1 MRRKEKKYSSISKTN
16 LIKLGRVVL
25 SDKENV
31 EYVKHKLGKFY
42 YKLCDVDFVQMFID
56 LIDEEYNVS
65 DVEKLLFDNSK
76 KVDDMFK
83 MVVNNI
89 DELSNAQLDVLMDS
103 LMFFKKKVSWK
114 NCYLLSKQYIE
125 KNQNV
130 EQNTKAL
137 KVLQMFETELG
148 KAERGKYILLAYT
161 IYGNTNSESL
171 KKNVIQQIRA
181 IKGTRTFKKFLTE
194 EEKEKFALLAK

>member
-89 DELSNAQLDVLMDS
+89 
-103 LMFFKKKVSWK
+103 
-114 NCYLLSKQYIE
+114 E

-130 EQNTKAL
+130 EQNTKVL

>member
-89 DELSNAQLDVLMDS
+89 
-103 LMFFKKKVSWK
+103 
-114 NCYLLSKQYIE
+114 E

>member
-89 DELSNAQLDVLMDS
+89 
-103 LMFFKKKVSWK
+103 
-114 NCYLLSKQYIE
+114 E

-181 IKGTRTFKKFLTE
+181 IKGTRTFKKFLT
-194 EEKEKFALLAK
+194 

>member
-1 MRRKEKKYSSISKTN
+1 
-16 LIKLGRVVL
+16 
-25 SDKENV
+25 
-31 EYVKHKLGKFY
+31 
-42 YKLCDVDFVQMFID
+42 
-56 LIDEEYNVS
+56 
-65 DVEKLLFDNSK
+65 
-76 KVDDMFK
+76 MFK
-83 MVVNNI
+83 MVVNN
-89 DELSNAQLDVLMDS
+89 
-103 LMFFKKKVSWK
+103 
-114 NCYLLSKQYIE
+114 IE

>member
-1 MRRKEKKYSSISKTN
+1 
-16 LIKLGRVVL
+16 
-25 SDKENV
+25 
-31 EYVKHKLGKFY
+31 
-42 YKLCDVDFVQMFID
+42 MFID

-89 DELSNAQLDVLMDS
+89 
-103 LMFFKKKVSWK
+103 
-114 NCYLLSKQYIE
+114 E

-130 EQNTKAL
+130 EQNTKVL